1 MIERVYSD
9 ELSPEKDGEEVS
21 IAGWVHEKRKLGG
34 LLFLLIRDRSG
45 IVQVTLPKKFVP
57 AEVFDL
63 AKGVSKESVVVVRGK
78 LQAMDKAP
86 GGVEII
92 PSRIEVLSSA
102 ASPLPLDPTGKVP
115 ANLDTRLD
123 HRVLDLRRPS
133 VAAIFKIRSR
143 ALKAAREHL
152 LSRGFIEVHTPRII
166 STASEGGTELFPISY
181 FEREAFLAQSPQ
193 LYKQMLMG
201 SGLDRV
207 FEIATYF
214 RAEEHD
220 TIWHLNEIT
229 AVDCELAFIS
239 SYEDVLEVIEGLI
252 RAMILEVR
260 EHCREELEL
269 LGVELKEPPE
279 HFPRLSYEEVLS
291 LLEEEANLKLPFGE
305 DLTTEAEKKLG
316 EIMLQQGHELYFV
329 TRFPLDAK
337 PFYTMPDSDDPKLS
351 ASFDLEFKG
360 REVISGS
367 QRIHDYDLLVER
379 IKAKGL
385 RVESFSSYLEA
396 FKYGMPPHGGFGMGI
411 ERFLMLL
418 LDLPNIREAVLFP
431 RDRHRLEP

>member
-1 MIERVYSD
+1 MIERIYSS
-9 ELSPEKDGEEVS
+9 ELSPDKDGEEVS

-45 IVQVTLPKKFVP
+45 MVQVTLPKKFVP
-57 AEVFDL
+57 VEVFEL

-86 GGVEII
+86 GGVEVI

-152 LSRGFIEVHTPRII
+152 LSRGFLEVHTPRII

-229 AVDCELAFIS
+229 AIDCELAFIS

-252 RAMILEVR
+252 HAMIREVK
-260 EHCREELEL
+260 EHCGEELEL
-269 LGVELKEPPE
+269 LGVELKEPE
-279 HFPRLSYEEVLS
+279 ERFPRLSYEEVLT

-316 EIMLQQGHELYFV
+316 EIMRQRGHELYFV
-329 TRFPLDAK
+329 TRFPLEAK
-337 PFYTMPDSDDPKLS
+337 PFYTMPAQDNPELS

-411 ERFLMLL
+411 ERFLMQLL
-418 LDLPNIREAVLFP
+418 SLPNIREAVLFP

>member
-1 MIERVYSD
+1 MIERVYAS
-9 ELSPEKDGEEVS
+9 ELSPNMDGEEVS

-34 LLFLLIRDRSG
+34 LMFLLIRDRSG

-57 AEVFDL
+57 AEVFET
-63 AKGVSKESVVVVRGK
+63 AKALSKESVVVVRGK

-86 GGVEII
+86 GGVEVI
-92 PSRIEVLSSA
+92 PSQIEVLSTA
-102 ASPLPLDPTGKVP
+102 ASPLPLDPTEKVP

-123 HRVLDLRRPS
+123 HRVLDLRKPRI
-133 VAAIFKIRSR
+133 AAIFKIRAR

-152 LSRGFIEVHTPRII
+152 ISQGFLEVHTPRII

-201 SGLDRV
+201 TGFDRV

-229 AVDCELAFIS
+229 AIDCELAFIS
-239 SYEDVLEVIEGLI
+239 GYEDVLRVIEGLI
-252 RAMILEVR
+252 RAMIREVK
-260 EHCREELEL
+260 EHCAEELEL

-279 HFPRLSYEEVLS
+279 RFPRLSYEEVLS

-316 EIMLQQGHELYFV
+316 EIMRQRGHELYFV
-329 TRFPLDAK
+329 TRFPLEAK
-337 PFYTMPDSDDPKLS
+337 PFYTMPDSENPELS

-360 REVISGS
+360 REIISGS
-367 QRIHDYDLLVER
+367 QRIHDYDLLVQR

>member
-1 MIERVYSD
+1 MIERVYAG
-9 ELSPEKDGEEVS
+9 ELSPEMDGEEVS

-45 IVQVTLPKKFVP
+45 MVQVTLPKKFVP
-57 AEVFDL
+57 AEVFEL
-63 AKGVSKESVVVVRGK
+63 AKNVSKESVVVVRGR

-86 GGVEII
+86 GGVEVI
-92 PSRIEVLSSA
+92 PSQIEVLSSA

-123 HRVLDLRRPS
+123 HRVLDLRRPR
-133 VAAIFKIRSR
+133 VAAIFRIRAR

-152 LSRGFIEVHTPRII
+152 TREGFIEVHTPRII

-201 SGLDRV
+201 SGMDRV

-220 TIWHLNEIT
+220 TIWHLNEVT
-229 AVDCELAFIS
+229 AIDCELAFIS
-239 SYEDVLEVIEGLI
+239 SYEDVLRVIEGLI
-252 RAMILEVR
+252 RAMIREVR
-260 EHCREELEL
+260 EHCAKELEL

-279 HFPRLSYEEVLS
+279 RFPRLSYEEVLA

-316 EIMLQQGHELYFV
+316 ELMRRRGHELYFV
-329 TRFPLDAK
+329 TRFPLEAK
-337 PFYTMPDSDDPKLS
+337 PFYTMPARDNPELS

-360 REVISGS
+360 REIISGS
-367 QRIHDYDLLVER
+367 QRIHDYDLLVQR

-396 FKYGMPPHGGFGMGI
+396 FRYGMPPHGGFGMGI

>member
-1 MIERVYSD
+1 MIERIYSG
-9 ELSPEKDGEEVS
+9 ELSPEMDGEEVN

-34 LLFLLIRDRSG
+34 LLFLIVRDRSG
-45 IVQVTLPKKFVP
+45 VVQVTLPKKFVP
-57 AEVFDL
+57 RDVFET
-63 AKGVSKESVVVVRGK
+63 AKGLSRESVVVVNGK
-78 LQAMDKAP
+78 LQAMEKAP

-92 PSRIEVLSSA
+92 PSQIRVLSSA
-102 ASPLPLDPTGKVP
+102 DSPLPLDPTGKVQ

-123 HRVLDLRRPS
+123 HRVLDLRRPE
-133 VAAIFKIRSR
+133 VVAIFKIRSR

-152 LSRGFIEVHTPRII
+152 QKQGFLEVHTPRII

-220 TIWHLNEIT
+220 TIWHLNEVT

-239 SYEDVLEVIEGLI
+239 DYEDVLRVIEGLI
-252 RAMILEVR
+252 CAMIRAVR
-260 EHCREELEL
+260 RECPQELEL
-269 LGVELKEPPE
+269 LGVELKQPPE
-279 HFPRLSYEEVLS
+279 RFPRLEYAEVLS
-291 LLEEEANLKLPFGE
+291 LLEEEANLKLTFGE

-316 EIMLQQGHELYFV
+316 ELMRQRGHELYFV
-329 TRFPLDAK
+329 TRFPLEAK
-337 PFYTMPDSDDPKLS
+337 PFYTRPDSDDPRLS

-360 REVISGS
+360 REIISGS
-367 QRIHDYDLLVER
+367 QRIHEYQLLEER
-379 IKAKGL
+379 IRAKGL
-385 RVESFSSYLEA
+385 RVENFSSYLEA
-396 FKYGMPPHGGFGMGI
+396 FRYGMPPHGGFGMGI

-418 LDLPNIREAVLFP
+418 LELPNIREAVLFP

>member
-1 MIERVYSD
+1 
-9 ELSPEKDGEEVS
+9 
-21 IAGWVHEKRKLGG
+21 
-34 LLFLLIRDRSG
+34 
-45 IVQVTLPKKFVP
+45 
-57 AEVFDL
+57 
-63 AKGVSKESVVVVRGK
+63 
-78 LQAMDKAP
+78 
-86 GGVEII
+86 
-92 PSRIEVLSSA
+92 
-102 ASPLPLDPTGKVP
+102 
-115 ANLDTRLD
+115 
-123 HRVLDLRRPS
+123 VLDLRKPQ

-152 LSRGFIEVHTPRII
+152 LSKGFIEVHTPRII

-239 SYEDVLEVIEGLI
+239 DYEDVLRVIEGLI
-252 RAMILEVR
+252 CAMIREVK
-260 EHCREELEL
+260 EHCSQELER
-269 LGVELKEPPE
+269 LGVELQVPPKR
-279 HFPRLSYEEVLS
+279 FPRLTYAEVLS

-316 EIMLQQGHELYFV
+316 EIMHQRGHELYFV

-337 PFYTMPDSDDPKLS
+337 PFYTMPDSEDPELS

-360 REVISGS
+360 REIISGS
-367 QRIHDYDLLVER
+367 QRIHDYDLLVQR

-385 RVESFSSYLEA
+385 REQNFSSYLEA

>member
-1 MIERVYSD
+1 MIERVYSG

-34 LLFLLIRDRSG
+34 LLFLLVRDRDG

-57 AEVFDL
+57 AEVFET
-63 AKGVSKESVVVVRGK
+63 AKGVSKESVVVVKGK

-86 GGVEII
+86 GGVEVI
-92 PSRIEVLSSA
+92 PSQIEVLSSA

-123 HRVLDLRRPS
+123 HRVLDLRKPQ

-152 LSRGFIEVHTPRII
+152 LSQGFIEVHTPRII

-239 SYEDVLEVIEGLI
+239 GYEDVLKVIEGLI
-252 RAMILEVR
+252 CAMIREVK
-260 EHCREELEL
+260 EHCSQELER
-269 LGVELKEPPE
+269 LGVELEVPRTP
-279 HFPRLSYEEVLS
+279 FPRLTYAEVLS

-316 EIMLQQGHELYFV
+316 EIMHQRGHELYFV

-337 PFYTMPDSDDPKLS
+337 PFYTMPDSEDPELS

-360 REVISGS
+360 REIISGS
-367 QRIHDYDLLVER
+367 QRIHDYDLLVQR

-385 RVESFSSYLEA
+385 REQNFSSYLEA

>member
-1 MIERVYSD
+1 MIERVYSG

-34 LLFLLIRDRSG
+34 LLFLLVRDRDG

-57 AEVFDL
+57 AEVFET
-63 AKGVSKESVVVVRGK
+63 AKGVSKESVVVVKGK

-86 GGVEII
+86 GGVEVI
-92 PSRIEVLSSA
+92 PSQIEVLSSA

-123 HRVLDLRRPS
+123 HRVLDLRKPQ

-152 LSRGFIEVHTPRII
+152 LSKGFIEVHTPRII

-239 SYEDVLEVIEGLI
+239 GYEDVLKVIEGLI
-252 RAMILEVR
+252 CAMIREVK
-260 EHCREELEL
+260 EHCSQELER
-269 LGVELKEPPE
+269 LGVELEVPRTP
-279 HFPRLSYEEVLS
+279 FPRLTYAEVLS

-316 EIMLQQGHELYFV
+316 EIMHQRGHELYFV

-337 PFYTMPDSDDPKLS
+337 PFYTMPDSEDPELS

-360 REVISGS
+360 REIISGS
-367 QRIHDYDLLVER
+367 QRIHDYDLLVQR

-385 RVESFSSYLEA
+385 REQNFSSYLEA

>member
-1 MIERVYSD
+1 MIERIYSD
-9 ELSPEKDGEEVS
+9 ELSPEMNGEEVS

-34 LLFLLIRDRSG
+34 LLFLIVRDRSG
-45 IVQVTLPKKFVP
+45 MVQVTLPKKFVP
-57 AEVFDL
+57 GDVFET
-63 AKGVSKESVVVVRGK
+63 AKGLSRESVVVVKGK
-78 LQAMDKAP
+78 LQAMEKAP

-92 PSRIEVLSSA
+92 PSKITVLSSA
-102 ASPLPLDPTGKVP
+102 ASPLPLDPTGKVQ

-123 HRVLDLRRPS
+123 HRVLDLRRPE
-133 VAAIFKIRSR
+133 VVAIFKIRSR

-152 LSRGFIEVHTPRII
+152 QGQGFLEVHTPRII

-220 TIWHLNEIT
+220 TIWHLNEVT

-239 SYEDVLEVIEGLI
+239 GYEDVLRVIEGLI
-252 RAMILEVR
+252 CAMIRAVR
-260 EHCREELEL
+260 RECPQELEL
-269 LGVELKEPPE
+269 LGVELKQPPE
-279 HFPRLSYEEVLS
+279 RFPRLEYAEVLS

-316 EIMLQQGHELYFV
+316 ELMRQRGHELYFV
-329 TRFPLDAK
+329 TRFPLEAK
-337 PFYTMPDSDDPKLS
+337 PFYTRPDSENPELS

-360 REVISGS
+360 REIISGS
-367 QRIHDYDLLVER
+367 QRIHEYQLLEER

-385 RVESFSSYLEA
+385 SVENFSSYLEA
-396 FKYGMPPHGGFGMGI
+396 FRYGMPPHGGFGMGI

-418 LDLPNIREAVLFP
+418 LELPNIREAVLFP

>member
-1 MIERVYSD
+1 
-9 ELSPEKDGEEVS
+9 
-21 IAGWVHEKRKLGG
+21 
-34 LLFLLIRDRSG
+34 
-45 IVQVTLPKKFVP
+45 VQVTLPKKFVP
-57 AEVFDL
+57 AEVFET
-63 AKGVSKESVVVVRGK
+63 AKGVSKESVVVVKGK

-86 GGVEII
+86 GGVEVI
-92 PSRIEVLSSA
+92 PSQIEVLSSA

-123 HRVLDLRRPS
+123 HRVLDLRKPQ

-152 LSRGFIEVHTPRII
+152 LSKGFLEVHTPRII

-239 SYEDVLEVIEGLI
+239 GYEDVLRVIEGLI
-252 RAMILEVR
+252 CAMIREVK
-260 EHCREELEL
+260 EHCSQELER
-269 LGVELKEPPE
+269 LGVELEVPRTP
-279 HFPRLSYEEVLS
+279 FPRLTYAEVLS

-316 EIMLQQGHELYFV
+316 EIMHQRGHELYFV

-337 PFYTMPDSDDPKLS
+337 PFYTMPDSEDPKLS

-360 REVISGS
+360 REIISGS
-367 QRIHDYDLLVER
+367 QRIHDYDLLVQR

-385 RVESFSSYLEA
+385 REQNFSSYLEA